1 MHYQRISERSD
12 ADNPP
17 VVKARTRTSGL
28 AAGTIIQT
36 LRGETA
42 IEDLKPGDRIISR
55 DTGTAVL
62 REVRRE
68 TLTVEPVLIMAG
80 SIGHT
85 RPEQD
90 VILPPDT
97 PVHIRDWRAMALYG
111 QPTANVAAR
120 RLVDGEF
127 VIALPPREMTVYGLI
142 FDAGHVIYATGL
154 EVLAA

>member
-1 MHYQRISERSD
+1 MHFQRISERSD
-12 ADNPP
+12 ADAPP
-17 VVKARTRTSGL
+17 VVNAQTRTNGL

-36 LRGETA
+36 LRGEMA

-62 REVRRE
+62 REVRRV

-97 PVHIRDWRAMALYG
+97 LVHIRDWRAMALYG

-127 VIALPPREMTVYGLI
+127 VIALPPREMTVYSLI

-154 EVLAA
+154 EVFAT